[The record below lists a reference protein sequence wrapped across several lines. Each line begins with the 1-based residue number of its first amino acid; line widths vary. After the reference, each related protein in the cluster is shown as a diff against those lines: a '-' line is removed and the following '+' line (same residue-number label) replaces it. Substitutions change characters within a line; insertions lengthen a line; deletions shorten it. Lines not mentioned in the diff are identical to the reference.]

1 MDIRQLEVFLK
12 VAELS
17 SFSKA
22 ADILNISQPTVSAHI
37 QNLESELGIR
47 LFDRSGRKVLL
58 TPEGKVL
65 VKYAKEI
72 IKKRDEALARVL
84 SKSEDLSGTLK
95 IAASNIPGEYFI
107 PSILIHVKRTMPSV
121 TLNVDVYDTRRVI
134 AILMEDIPAYE
145 IGFVGSAVDEKNLEC
160 REIFKDE
167 LVLIAP
173 FSYRPS
179 VVTVDDL
186 LKMPIVL
193 RERGSGSRESFERAL
208 KEMGLDISDLN
219 VVAVLGNNTA
229 VKEAVVKGSFFA
241 VVSRYSVR
249 SEIRCKLLKEVSVK
263 DFNVRRSFYA
273 VRRRDITPSPPARKF
288 WSSLPSFLKQ
298 LEVDK

>member
-208 KEMGLDISDLN
+208 KKMGLDISDLN

-229 VKEAVVKGSFFA
+229 VKEAVVKG
-241 VVSRYSVR
+241 SRYSVR

-288 WSSLPSFLKQ
+288 WSSLPSFLRQ
-298 LEVDK
+298 SEMDLFENCQR